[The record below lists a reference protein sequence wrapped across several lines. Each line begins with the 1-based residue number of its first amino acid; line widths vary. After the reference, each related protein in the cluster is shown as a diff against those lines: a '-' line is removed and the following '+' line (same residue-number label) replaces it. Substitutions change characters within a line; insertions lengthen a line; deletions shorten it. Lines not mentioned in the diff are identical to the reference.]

1 MLRGKEIRRLEDDII
16 ILEIIS
22 EKCLKEIEFLRDVV
36 IERHKE
42 TIERKSY
49 RNYYDYEFKK
59 SLLIELID
67 DVDMENEKCSFLKNN
82 IVCLE
87 IKQIRTLIILKV
99 EQHFPNR
106 GVILLG

>member
-1 MLRGKEIRRLEDDII
+1 MLRGNEIRRLEDDII

-82 IVCLE
+82 IVCYFSRFVL
-87 IKQIRTLIILKV
+87 
-99 EQHFPNR
+99 F
-106 GVILLG
+106 